1 MRAIAS
7 DPNNIDRVYAIGYE
21 GTTRK
26 FYKTEDG
33 GSTWADM
40 NANGFVGIP
49 SDLIFHPTDP
59 SRLAAASSSGLYAT
73 TDGGNTWSKVT
84 NSFSSCYTI
93 YQSDLM
99 NGLVACTNS
108 GLWIWEEWTGA
119 PVYFGEDPGTQVV
132 KCALETAED
141 FILAG
146 TTGRSVW
153 RSYCGLSVE
162 ESENMETGRFALTV
176 SPNPVARGIAAA
188 VSFSM
193 PVSGSARMIIFDI
206 AGRAVS
212 TAETEE
218 LNTGINEFSLNTE
231 YLSSGM
237 YIAIVKSGES
247 IDSARFIVTD

>member
-1 MRAIAS
+1 
-7 DPNNIDRVYAIGYE
+7 
-21 GTTRK
+21 
-26 FYKTEDG
+26 
-33 GSTWADM
+33 M

-49 SDLIFHPTDP
+49 SDLVFHPTDP

-73 TDGGNTWSKVT
+73 TNSGSTWTKVT
-84 NSFSSCYTI
+84 GSFSNCYTV

-132 KCALETAED
+132 KCALETSED

-162 ESENMETGRFALTV
+162 ENGNMDIGVFALTV

-188 VSFSM
+188 VSFCI
-193 PVSGSARMIIFDI
+193 PESGSAKMMVFDV
-206 AGRAVS
+206 AGRVVS
-212 TAETEE
+212 TIETER
-218 LNTGINEFSLNTE
+218 LNAGINEFSLNTE
-231 YLSSGM
+231 YLSSGI
-237 YIAIVKSGES
+237 YIAIVKSGYN
-247 IDSARFIVTD
+247 IDSARFIVID